1 MAATILSRWGLAAAA
16 PSISKHSCVPVSHD
30 LCTQQ
35 HLQGTT
41 SAADM
46 YTHRLLQMVCEL
58 LLERGD
64 YVLAEEYTYPS
75 VIESVMIPK
84 GYKPLGV
91 KLDQD
96 GILPESLLEVCC

>member
-1 MAATILSRWGLAAAA
+1 MLQLHQSASIPVIMTHALSNM
-16 PSISKHSCVPVSHD
+16 CQVPA
-30 LCTQQ
+30 
-35 HLQGTT
+35 LQIFRLVI
-41 SAADM
+41 
-46 YTHRLLQMVCEL
+46 HRLLQMVCEL

-75 VIESVMIPK
+75 VIESVIIPK

-96 GILPESLLEVCC
+96 GICPESLLEVCSQ

>member
-1 MAATILSRWGLAAAA
+1 M
-16 PSISKHSCVPVSHD
+16 V
-30 LCTQQ
+30 
-35 HLQGTT
+35 
-41 SAADM
+41 
-46 YTHRLLQMVCEL
+46 QMVCEL

-75 VIESVMIPK
+75 VIESVIIPK

-96 GILPESLLEVCC
+96 GIRPESLLEVAHIIIFAALPTCSTISADLLNAKRDRAIRHFATYQY

>member
-1 MAATILSRWGLAAAA
+1 MQV
-16 PSISKHSCVPVSHD
+16 VPGVHT
-30 LCTQQ
+30 LTP
-35 HLQGTT
+35 L
-41 SAADM
+41 M
-46 YTHRLLQMVCEL
+46 LVFQMVCEL

-75 VIESVMIPK
+75 VIESVIIPK

-96 GILPESLLEVCC
+96 GIRPESLLEVAHRMLTLAAMPT

>member
-1 MAATILSRWGLAAAA
+1 MCLSVTTFALSNTCKARPARQ
-16 PSISKHSCVPVSHD
+16 I
-30 LCTQQ
+30 CT
-35 HLQGTT
+35 LV
-41 SAADM
+41 
-46 YTHRLLQMVCEL
+46 THRLLQMVCEL

-96 GILPESLLEVCC
+96 GILPESLQEVCCG